1 MIVREESEMA
11 GFVSKSFLNEMIAE
25 RRFSGNVNFLF
36 LIKDWDNLMGLHSR
50 KWLYRGRE
58 IDSIVRNWVIML
70 ASSIHAVGTSAE
82 DVHMLITGPGV
93 YHATF
98 RLGSGLVA
106 DCREI
111 TGIVLSPYILDLI
124 SSARKEYDGVTD
136 LVVNEH
142 AVEIPFSII
151 DKPQSIQEYERGVL
165 AVKVFTA
172 FKDAFKE
179 LEERCSDPSMYSVPQ
194 GLKILSS
201 HVEFANRIL
210 VAKELGEWSKRKVA
224 KYADSP
230 EVVKLANE
238 AREYLMDIPGLVLFQ
253 PGTDETFFTRFLMQ
267 GLAGG
272 YAAEDSQL
280 LRTFQEARE
289 YILGKEIPRAKEIYV
304 KMRTLI
310 AGGLY

>member
-1 MIVREESEMA
+1 MVS
-11 GFVSKSFLNEMIAE
+11 FVSRSFLKEMIAE
-25 RRFSGNVNFLF
+25 RRLSDSVNFLF
-36 LIKDWDNLMGLHSR
+36 IIKDWDNLMGLHSR

-58 IDSIVRNWVIML
+58 IENIVRNWVIML
-70 ASSIHAVGTSAE
+70 ASSVHVVGTSSE
-82 DVHMLITGPGV
+82 DLHMLVTGPGV
-93 YHATF
+93 YHVTF
-98 RLGSGLVA
+98 RLGGGLVA

-142 AVEIPFSII
+142 TVEIPFSII
-151 DKPQSIQEYERGVL
+151 DRPQSIQEYERGVL

-179 LEERCSDPSMYSVPQ
+179 LEERCSDPSAYSAEQ

-210 VAKELGEWSKRKVA
+210 VGKELGEWAKRKVA
-224 KYADSP
+224 KYADPP
-230 EVVKLANE
+230 EVLKLATE

-253 PGTDETFFTRFLMQ
+253 PGTDETFLTRFLMQ

-272 YAAEDSQL
+272 YPTENSQL

-289 YILGKEIPRAKEIYV
+289 YILGKEIPLTKESYI
-304 KMRTLI
+304 KMKALI
-310 AGGLY
+310 SGGLY

>member
-1 MIVREESEMA
+1 M
-11 GFVSKSFLNEMIAE
+11 VSLASRSFLNEMLSD
-25 RRFSGNVNFLF
+25 RRYSENVNFLF

-58 IDSIVRNWVIML
+58 VNSIERNWVIML
-70 ASSIHAVGTSAE
+70 VSSVHIAGTSPE

-93 YHATF
+93 YHTTF
-98 RLGSGLVA
+98 RLGSGLVT

-111 TGIVLSPYILDLI
+111 TGVILSPYVLDLI

-142 AVEIPFSII
+142 TVEIPFSVI

-179 LEERCSDPSMYSVPQ
+179 LEERCSDPSMYSAQQ

-201 HVEFANRIL
+201 HMEYANRIL
-210 VAKELGEWSKRKVA
+210 VAKELGEWAKRKVA
-224 KYADSP
+224 KYVDSP
-230 EVVKLANE
+230 DAVKLASE

-253 PGTDETFFTRFLMQ
+253 PGTDEAFLTRFLFQ

-272 YAAEDSQL
+272 YAAEGSQL
-280 LRTFQEARE
+280 LRTFQETKE
-289 YILGKEIPRAKEIYV
+289 YILEKEIPRTKESYI
-304 KMRTLI
+304 KMKNLI

>member
-1 MIVREESEMA
+1 MV
-11 GFVSKSFLNEMIAE
+11 GFVSRSFLNQMMAE
-25 RRFSGNVNFLF
+25 RRLSSNVNFLF

-50 KWLYRGRE
+50 RWLYRGRE
-58 IDSIVRNWVIML
+58 IESIVRNWVIML
-70 ASSIHAVGTSAE
+70 ASSIHVVGTSAE
-82 DVHMLITGPGV
+82 DVHLLVVGPGV
-93 YHATF
+93 YHVTF
-98 RLGSGLVA
+98 RIGIGVVA
-106 DCREI
+106 DCRET
-111 TGIVLSPYILDLI
+111 TGIVLSPYVLDLI

-136 LVVNEH
+136 LLVNEH

-179 LEERCSDPSMYSVPQ
+179 LEERCSDPSTYSVEQ

-201 HVEFANRIL
+201 HAEFANRIL
-210 VAKELGEWSKRKVA
+210 VGKEVGEWAKRRVA
-224 KYADSP
+224 KYVDP
-230 EVVKLANE
+230 PDVMKLATE
-238 AREYLMDIPGLVLFQ
+238 AREYLMDIPGIVLFQ
-253 PGTDETFFTRFLMQ
+253 PETDEVFLTRFLMQ

-272 YAAEDSQL
+272 YLTDDSRL
-280 LRTFQEARE
+280 LKTVQEARE
-289 YILGKEIPRAKEIYV
+289 HILGKEIPRMKENYT

>member
-1 MIVREESEMA
+1 MVS
-11 GFVSKSFLNEMIAE
+11 FVSRTFLNEMIAE
-25 RRFSGNVNFLF
+25 RRLSDNVNFLF

-58 IDSIVRNWVIML
+58 IESIVRNWLIML
-70 ASSIHAVGTSAE
+70 ASSVHVVGTSAE
-82 DVHMLITGPGV
+82 DVQLLITGPGV

-98 RLGSGLVA
+98 RLGGGLVA
-106 DCREI
+106 DCRET
-111 TGIVLSPYILDLI
+111 TGIVLSPYVLDLI

-136 LVVNEH
+136 LVVTEH
-142 AVEIPFSII
+142 TVEIPFSII

-179 LEERCSDPSMYSVPQ
+179 LEERCSDPGTYSVQ
-194 GLKILSS
+194 HGLKLLSS
-201 HVEFANRIL
+201 HVEYANRIL
-210 VAKELGEWSKRKVA
+210 VSAELGEWAKRKVA

-230 EVVKLANE
+230 EVIKLAAE
-238 AREYLMDIPGLVLFQ
+238 ARDYLMDIPGLVLFQ
-253 PGTDETFFTRFLMQ
+253 PGTDEIFLTRFLLQ

-272 YAAEDSQL
+272 YAAENSQII
-280 LRTFQEARE
+280 RTFREAKE
-289 YILGKEIPRAKEIYV
+289 YILGKEIPRTKESYV
-304 KMRTLI
+304 RMKTLI